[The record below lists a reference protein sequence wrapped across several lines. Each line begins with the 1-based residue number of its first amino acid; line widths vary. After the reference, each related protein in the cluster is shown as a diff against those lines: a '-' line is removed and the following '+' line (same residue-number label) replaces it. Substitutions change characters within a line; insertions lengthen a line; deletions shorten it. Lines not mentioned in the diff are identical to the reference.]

1 MTTPTTQEHTINAE
15 GKALGRIATEVASI
29 LLGKHTPSARKNT
42 VVDDTVLVTNAAK
55 IEIRESKLEGKK
67 YAHYSGYPGGLR
79 FETAAKKEEKF
90 GRGELLRR
98 AVYGMLPSNRL
109 RKERMKRLTIE

>member
-1 MTTPTTQEHTINAE
+1 MTTNTEQHHTINAE
-15 GKALGRIATEVASI
+15 GRTLGRVATEVASI
-29 LLGKHTPSARKNT
+29 LIGKHTPASRKHT
-42 VVDDTVLVTNAAK
+42 VVADTVVVTNVKA
-55 IEIRESKLEGKK
+55 IEIRESKLKDKK